1 MGPTKKSPKRGSTSK
16 GKGKSAAGSSGSG
29 TRGRAPSSL
38 SASAGEEPSFPQAF
52 AKLLRNRGLSVPK
65 GLKDAPSEAYAGQPA
80 DFVEQLSGLSDNE
93 LKRYAE
99 QVGGYLRRQEQRAK
113 REWDTSPLIAEL
125 RKRKLKEPPPPTRA
139 VGVSVSLAKPL
150 SDWSNAEI
158 LRAADDWSR
167 MGR

>member
-1 MGPTKKSPKRGSTSK
+1 MGPTKKSPKRGSASNRT
-16 GKGKSAAGSSGSG
+16 GKSGANSG
-29 TRGRAPSSL
+29 TRGRAPSSPRT
-38 SASAGEEPSFPQAF
+38 SAGEEPSFPQAF

-80 DFVEQLSGLSDNE
+80 AFVEQLSGLPDNE

-99 QVGGYLRRQEQRAK
+99 QVGGYVRRQEQRAK

-125 RKRKLKEPPPPTRA
+125 RKRKLKEPLTPTRA
-139 VGVSVSLAKPL
+139 VGASVSLAKPL

-158 LRAADDWSR
+158 LRAADEWSR

>member
-1 MGPTKKSPKRGSTSK
+1 MGPTKKSPKRGSASNRT
-16 GKGKSAAGSSGSG
+16 GKSGARSGGSG
-29 TRGRAPSSL
+29 TRSRAPSSPT
-38 SASAGEEPSFPQAF
+38 SSAGEEPSFPQAF

-80 DFVEQLSGLSDNE
+80 AFVEQLSGLSDSE

-99 QVGGYLRRQEQRAK
+99 QVGGYVRRQEQRAK
-113 REWDTSPLIAEL
+113 REWDTSALIAEL
-125 RKRKLKEPPPPTRA
+125 RKRKLKEPPPPARA

-158 LRAADDWSR
+158 LRAADEWSR